1 MGYLSNFIVYTL
13 AMVGLMMIA
22 VFVFKH
28 STGYK
33 THNGN
38 GKCLKVLD
46 TLSLGAR
53 KTLYIVAAGNE
64 KFLIAGD
71 VDRTSLISKLNPQ
84 GSTEVASANS
94 AEQETDNT
102 VIKSF
107 KETLNTLP
115 QKENYIDRK
124 NLGIKS
130 TQRLPYESVMKNLA
144 ERIRG

>member
-1 MGYLSNFIVYTL
+1 MGYLSNFIVYML
-13 AMVGLMMIA
+13 AMVGLMMLALFI
-22 VFVFKH
+22 FKH
-28 STGYK
+28 SMGYK
-33 THNGN
+33 SKSSS

-71 VDRTSLISKLNPQ
+71 VDRTSLISKLNSQNTSENLTNISVQ
-84 GSTEVASANS
+84 GIEEIPA
-94 AEQETDNT
+94 
-102 VIKSF
+102 KSF

-115 QKENYIDRK
+115 QKESYMDRS
-124 NLGIKS
+124 NLGIKN
-130 TQRLPYESVMKNLA
+130 TQRSPYESVMKSLA

>member
-13 AMVGLMMIA
+13 AMVGLMMLA
-22 VFVFKH
+22 LFVFKH
-28 STGYK
+28 SMNYK
-33 THNGN
+33 SKSSN

-71 VDRTSLISKLNPQ
+71 VDRTSLISKLNQ
-84 GSTEVASANS
+84 TNTTETAIQNLSVNEIEKIS
-94 AEQETDNT
+94 Q
-102 VIKSF
+102 KSF

-115 QKENYIDRK
+115 VRENFIDK
-124 NLGIKS
+124 TDLGIKK
-130 TQRLPYESVMKNLA
+130 TQRTPYESVMKNLA